1 MACLIYKGLAT
12 LFDAVA
18 FVNLAAAFTLVDPL
32 LMYMEDNFDVSG
44 CEAAGCH

>member
-1 MACLIYKGLAT
+1 MACLIYKGLST

-32 LMYMEDNFDVSG
+32 LVYMEDRFNMNPCSCG
-44 CEAAGCH
+44 C